1 MSASVGIASPLVLY
15 AMVTPIDLGLCNK
28 GSAKVASFF
37 VKATNGNA
45 SNYTYKDKR
54 TGKDITVHQFET
66 KLVGENPCSYCIVFV
81 KGTVEK
87 TR

>member
-1 MSASVGIASPLVLY
+1 
-15 AMVTPIDLGLCNK
+15 MVTPIDLGLCNK
-28 GSAKVASFF
+28 ASAKVASFL
-37 VKATNGNA
+37 VKATMGKP
-45 SNYTYKDKR
+45 SKYSYKDKR
-54 TGKDITVHQFET
+54 SGADVTVYQFET